1 MVNTRQLLANAMIL
15 LMIGA
20 TTLGILTP
28 SDDLLREPVNPQ
40 NTESRQSGEELIGA
54 ACEGLTFEDM
64 FVYSYAR
71 FSVDINADY
80 ASAQVSAVAY
90 INNSLSDQVRFDLD
104 DLIGTVAVS
113 YTHLTLPTICSV

>member
-80 ASAQVSAVAY
+80 ASAQFLLLRIST
-90 INNSLSDQVRFDLD
+90 
-104 DLIGTVAVS
+104 TVCPIKCAS
-113 YTHLTLPTICSV
+113 IWTT

>member
-1 MVNTRQLLANAMIL
+1 MIL

-28 SDDLLREPVNPQ
+28 SDHLLKEPVNPQ
-40 NTESRQSGEELIGA
+40 NTEARQSGEELIGA

-71 FSVDINADY
+71 FTVGINADY
-80 ASAQVSAVAY
+80 SSAQVSAVAY
-90 INNSLSDQVRFDLD
+90 INNSLSDQVLS
-104 DLIGTVAVS
+104 LI
-113 YTHLTLPTICSV
+113 HI